1 MIALEKMKEIRAMAR
16 RRKTMDELMEILEE
30 INPDVDYET
39 EDRLIDDKVL
49 DSFSI
54 VTLVSEISDAFD
66 IEISPKY
73 LVPENFNSAR
83 AMWAMIQK
91 IQQEE

>member
-1 MIALEKMKEIRAMAR
+1 
-16 RRKTMDELMEILEE
+16 MDELMEILEE

-39 EDRLIDDKVL
+39 EDRLIDGKVL

-54 VTLVSEISDAFD
+54 VSLVAQISDNFD

-73 LVPENFNSAR
+73 LVPENFNSAA
-83 AMWAMIQK
+83 AMWEMIQT
-91 IQQEE
+91 IRDEE